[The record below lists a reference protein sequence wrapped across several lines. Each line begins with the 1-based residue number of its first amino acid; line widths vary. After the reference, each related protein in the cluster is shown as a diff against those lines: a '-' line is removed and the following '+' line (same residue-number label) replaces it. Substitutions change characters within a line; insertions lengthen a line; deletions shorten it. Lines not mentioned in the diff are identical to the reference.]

1 MFATRCKAIPGNLY
15 RYCSF
20 LCPSVSSFSRLFV
33 RAFVVRSLVRSFV
46 FSYVGSF
53 ARAFVV
59 GIIGRRSFV
68 CSLTCTLVPSFVRFR
83 FCSFNYLFLSHS
95 LICWSVRSFVHFSV
109 LWNVENRNFQIQ
121 TEGGEM
127 RVTKALNLS
136 RNIDSLQD
144 SGRCLAFFTSRDQH
158 LLRVEEMQRADRL
171 ICLIQDKL
179 RVC

>member
-95 LICWSVRSFVHFSV
+95 LICWSVRSFISQYYGMWRTEIFKFKRKAAKCELQKRSTCRATLIRCKIRVDVWRFSP
-109 LWNVENRNFQIQ
+109 
-121 TEGGEM
+121 
-127 RVTKALNLS
+127 RVINICCELKKCSAL
-136 RNIDSLQD
+136 I
-144 SGRCLAFFTSRDQH
+144 G
-158 LLRVEEMQRADRL
+158 
-171 ICLIQDKL
+171 
-179 RVC
+179 